1 MRSLRK
7 QKSQRNS
14 FTWRSKLRLAWSNF
28 LERRWRNFMIAA
40 ATSIGFIGILLAFGL
55 GNAVVDLIH
64 RETNQGQLPAQI
76 QVSLNAQTT
85 GGGVLNQSDIDF
97 IYELVGKDQIKYLE
111 SPFSTLIQTASIEG
125 KQLDLSQS
133 LPNYAQLVSLYTNS
147 EIAVPANTEGNL
159 LAGNPYKDSS
169 EEGIT
174 VPITFIEDF
183 NRETKSSY
191 TAESLIGK
199 EVQLVILENTEKGS
213 HTATVSVK
221 ISRVLTDELADS
233 NSYMAPVTLEK
244 ILQQHQFVRL
254 KPYVIF
260 ELGDPSTT
268 EAVVES
274 LKENKKYTVLSQQ
287 EVLGLV
293 IQFIRVIQGLL
304 VVLSFQAVVVST
316 IMIGI
321 IVYINIMQRS
331 REIGVMKA
339 VGYLNRDVQSIFLYE
354 SLIITFLS
362 LVVAFLV
369 SQVIGSIANVVVRHF
384 YPSITKV
391 FFLDL
396 QSILMMIGLGLVL
409 GYLSAYFPTKKIS
422 QLDPVVS
429 LRYE

>member
-1 MRSLRK
+1 M
-7 QKSQRNS
+7 
-14 FTWRSKLRLAWSNF
+14 
-28 LERRWRNFMIAA
+28 
-40 ATSIGFIGILLAFGL
+40 
-55 GNAVVDLIH
+55 V
-64 RETNQGQLPAQI
+64 
-76 QVSLNAQTT
+76 
-85 GGGVLNQSDIDF
+85 
-97 IYELVGKDQIKYLE
+97 
-111 SPFSTLIQTASIEG
+111 
-125 KQLDLSQS
+125 
-133 LPNYAQLVSLYTNS
+133 
-147 EIAVPANTEGNL
+147 
-159 LAGNPYKDSS
+159 
-169 EEGIT
+169 
-174 VPITFIEDF
+174 
-183 NRETKSSY
+183 
-191 TAESLIGK
+191 GK
-199 EVQLVILENTEKGS
+199 EVQLVILENTEKGT

-244 ILQQHQFVRL
+244 ILQQQQFVRL

-260 ELGDPSTT
+260 ELQDPGAT

-274 LKENKKYTVLSQQ
+274 LKENKKYTVLSPQ

-304 VVLSFQAVVVST
+304 IVLSFQAVVVST

-339 VGYLNRDVQSIFLYE
+339 VGYLNRGVQSIFLYE

-362 LVVAFLV
+362 LAAAFLV
-369 SQVIGSIANVVVRHF
+369 AQVIGSIANVLVRHF
-384 YPSITKV
+384 YPSITRV

-396 QSILMMIGLGLVL
+396 QSILMMIGLGLLL